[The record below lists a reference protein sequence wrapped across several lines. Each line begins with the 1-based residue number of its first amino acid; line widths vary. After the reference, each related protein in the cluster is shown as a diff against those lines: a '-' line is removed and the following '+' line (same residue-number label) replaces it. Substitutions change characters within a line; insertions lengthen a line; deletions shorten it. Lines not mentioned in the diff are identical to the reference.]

1 MLLKSRFQELYTPPL
16 WKLNPMWII
25 FNGDFVSCILGGKS
39 FVDIVDIE
47 LGRTVFTK
55 LFANL

>member
-1 MLLKSRFQELYTPPL
+1 MLLKSRFQELYTPSL

-25 FNGDFVSCILGGKS
+25 FNGDFVSCILVVKVY
-39 FVDIVDIE
+39 VDIVDIE